1 MNQPPDVM
9 QFLLLVLGPLGAGK
23 AVQAL
28 VDWICEL
35 SPRVLTPQERFY
47 LAQVLAFVVP
57 LAAYGLLVALQLYTW
72 KWTDIIWEIGV
83 GYMVSQQFHRA
94 DEQRARQGQILAQ
107 RASRHRGAPVPP
119 PDGAPAAGRA
129 APLTR
134 KLAADLGVPLDPDK
148 GEEEP
153 L

>member
-35 SPRVLTPQERFY
+35 APRVLTPQERFY
-47 LAQVLAFVVP
+47 LAQVLAFLVP
-57 LAAYGLLVALQLYTW
+57 LAAYGVLVALGLYTW
-72 KWTDIIWEIGV
+72 KWTDLLWEVGV

-94 DEQRARQGQILAQ
+94 DEKRARQGQVLRAQ
-107 RASRHRGAPVPP
+107 PRPVDPAAP
-119 PDGAPAAGRA
+119 PAAGA
-129 APLTR
+129 PSPLTK
-134 KLAADLGVPLDPDK
+134 KLAADMGLPPEP